1 MKDYIRTREKQ
12 ERRAILLGAGLTI
25 ALHGAAITCLGF
37 SGFAYIYPPPQ
48 EQSFLIDFEED
59 QQEEPSPQ
67 LRGSQPQAE
76 EVDLTK
82 PIELVQKSQSPYISK
97 AENLTPAS
105 TPDDFGDIDIEKP
118 EQEPVIDPRASFPG
132 MAKKDTSLTAP
143 HSASESSPVFKAGQE
158 NGNTEKGRT
167 DGSANAHLKGRN
179 VIGTLPRPTY
189 NLQQS
194 GVVVVRIRVNQYGT
208 VESAV
213 AGVEGTTV
221 TDKTLW
227 AAARKAAMESHF
239 NQSSDAPAVQEG
251 TITYIFKLK

>member
-1 MKDYIRTREKQ
+1 MKEYIRTREKQ
-12 ERRAILLGAGLTI
+12 ERISVLLGVGLTVV
-25 ALHGAAITCLGF
+25 LHVAAFTCLGF
-37 SGFAYIYPPPQ
+37 SGFTYIYPPPQ
-48 EQSFLIDFEED
+48 EQTYLIDFEE
-59 QQEEPSPQ
+59 EEEEVQP
-67 LRGSQPQAE
+67 LRRGAQPRAE
-76 EVDLTK
+76 EVDRTK
-82 PIELVQKSQSPYISK
+82 PIELVQKSQSPYVSK
-97 AENLTPAS
+97 SENLTPAS
-105 TPDDFGDIDIEKP
+105 APDDFGDVDVEKI

-132 MAKKDTSLTAP
+132 MSKKDTSLTAP
-143 HSASESSPVFKAGQE
+143 HSASESTPVFKAGQA
-158 NGNTEKGRT
+158 NGNTEKGKV

-179 VIGTLPRPTY
+179 AVGTLPRPTY
-189 NLQQS
+189 NLQES
-194 GVVVVRIRVNQYGT
+194 GVVVVKIRVNQYGT